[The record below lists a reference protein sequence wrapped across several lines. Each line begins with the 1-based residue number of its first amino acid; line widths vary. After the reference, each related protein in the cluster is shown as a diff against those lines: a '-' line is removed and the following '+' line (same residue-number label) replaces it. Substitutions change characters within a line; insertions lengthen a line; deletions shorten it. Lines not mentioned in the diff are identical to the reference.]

1 MYARYVL
8 RPANAESAKRL
19 FETENRKTVV
29 PLDSALGIDGIPF
42 KMTISIMLDI
52 AYWAIKLDSYQE
64 AEDFFKRCHDIQISD
79 DSIREVVNCIGKIV
93 FKDDCL
99 AAQKCKNDF
108 EARRV
113 SDIQFKKK
121 GILYLQTDG
130 AALNTRTRDQNDS
143 SWRENKL
150 GVAFSDDNI
159 QYWKGKKGES
169 MHRILKR
176 EYISLIGSAQDFKF
190 YFLALA
196 LRNGYGSYEKTV
208 IISDGA
214 TWIRNM
220 KDELFPDAQHILD
233 LFHLKENVYGFA
245 KEIFKNDDA
254 KYVPW
259 AENMCRK
266 LENGRWKEALKKLEP
281 YKNMPAKP
289 GIVNL
294 YTYIYNNR
302 DNIDYPA
309 YKEAGMFVGSGAI
322 ESGNKTVLQKRLKL
336 PGMRWNIDT
345 AQYVV
350 ALRAK
355 LESGLWDSY
364 VVPLVI
370 NALTQKV

>member
-8 RPANAESAKRL
+8 RPANTESAKRL

-29 PLDSALGIDGIPF
+29 PLDDALGVDGIPF
-42 KMTISIMLDI
+42 KMTTSVMLDI

-64 AEDFFKRCHDIQISD
+64 TEDFFKRCHDIQISD
-79 DSIREVVNCIGKIV
+79 DSIREVVNYVGKIV
-93 FKDDCL
+93 FKDDSL

-108 EARRV
+108 EACRV
-113 SDIQFKKK
+113 SDMQFKKK

-176 EYISLIGSAQDFKF
+176 EYVSLIGSAQDFKF
-190 YFLALA
+190 HFLALA

-233 LFHLKENVYGFA
+233 LFHLKENVYSFA

-266 LENGRWKEALKKLEP
+266 LEDGRWKEVLEKLEP

-302 DNIDYPA
+302 DNINYPA

-370 NALTQKV
+370 NALTQKA

>member
-64 AEDFFKRCHDIQISD
+64 TEDFFKRCHDIQISD
-79 DSIREVVNCIGKIV
+79 DSIREVVNYVGKIV
-93 FKDDCL
+93 FKDDSL

-108 EARRV
+108 EACRV
-113 SDIQFKKK
+113 SDMQFKKK

-190 YFLALA
+190 HFLALA

-233 LFHLKENVYGFA
+233 LFHLKENVYSFA

-266 LENGRWKEALKKLEP
+266 LEDGRWKEVLEKLEP

-302 DNIDYPA
+302 DNINYPA

-370 NALTQKV
+370 NALTQKA

>member
-1 MYARYVL
+1 
-8 RPANAESAKRL
+8 
-19 FETENRKTVV
+19 
-29 PLDSALGIDGIPF
+29 
-42 KMTISIMLDI
+42 
-52 AYWAIKLDSYQE
+52 
-64 AEDFFKRCHDIQISD
+64 
-79 DSIREVVNCIGKIV
+79 
-93 FKDDCL
+93 
-99 AAQKCKNDF
+99 
-108 EARRV
+108 
-113 SDIQFKKK
+113 
-121 GILYLQTDG
+121 
-130 AALNTRTRDQNDS
+130 
-143 SWRENKL
+143 
-150 GVAFSDDNI
+150 
-159 QYWKGKKGES
+159 

-190 YFLALA
+190 HFLALA

-233 LFHLKENVYGFA
+233 LFHLKENVYSFA

-266 LENGRWKEALKKLEP
+266 LEDGRWKEVLEKLEP

-302 DNIDYPA
+302 DNINYPA

-370 NALTQKV
+370 NALTQKAQPVTFCVKFCIENLQNTTQNQLHPIRAVKEMNRIQKRGKYFKNAETIENTGV